1 MCRSP
6 LRADRSG
13 FRTDG
18 NPYRHC
24 LTGHVRSGVEEGR
37 PNRIGRPR
45 CDRPPPDAKNSV
57 RANVFRVAPAG
68 STDRCNTFGELLS
81 WGLIEQGLSRP
92 FIKLPCYCA
101 QLGLAMPGEIRA
113 ARKIL
118 AQ

>member
-1 MCRSP
+1 MAPRRLSTAMTEPATGRTAQARSQGHH
-6 LRADRSG
+6 LRKSAERFAAVVHG
-13 FRTDG
+13 AQRL
-18 NPYRHC
+18 R
-24 LTGHVRSGVEEGR
+24 EG
-37 PNRIGRPR
+37 PVL
-45 CDRPPPDAKNSV
+45 A
-57 RANVFRVAPAG
+57 AG

-92 FIKLPCYCA
+92 FIKLPSYCA